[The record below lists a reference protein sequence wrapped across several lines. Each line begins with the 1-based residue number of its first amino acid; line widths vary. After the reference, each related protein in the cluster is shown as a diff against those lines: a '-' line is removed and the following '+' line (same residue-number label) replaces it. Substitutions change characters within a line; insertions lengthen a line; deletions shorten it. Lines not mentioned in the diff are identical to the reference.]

1 MKVSVRHHEILEES
15 LKEELIWIK
24 EEFKILF
31 KFKKENFTKKDKE
44 IANAILDYMLEHTYA
59 YDNIILYNLLFE
71 AMENI
76 EKMYPELF

>member
-1 MKVSVRHHEILEES
+1 MKVSARHHEILEES

-24 EEFKILF
+24 EEFNILF
-31 KFKKENFTKKDKE
+31 KSKKENFTKKDKE
-44 IANAILDYMLEHTYA
+44 IANAILDYMLEYTYV
-59 YDNIILYNLLFE
+59 YDDIILYNLLFD

>member
-15 LKEELIWIK
+15 LKEELVWIK
-24 EEFKILF
+24 EEFNILF
-31 KFKKENFTKKDKE
+31 KFKKGNFTKKDKE
-44 IANAILDYMLEHTYA
+44 IANAILDYMLEHTYV